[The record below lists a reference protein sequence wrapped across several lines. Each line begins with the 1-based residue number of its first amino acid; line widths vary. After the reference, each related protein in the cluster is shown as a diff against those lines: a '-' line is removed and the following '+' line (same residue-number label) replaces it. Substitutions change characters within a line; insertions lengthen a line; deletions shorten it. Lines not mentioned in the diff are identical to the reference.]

1 MVIYMNI
8 FTTIVPIFAI
18 ILLGWIARKKRFIHA
33 DFIGPANS
41 LVFYLA
47 IPAMVFRA
55 ISKANL
61 TAHFNISI
69 LVITIATAMVGF
81 ILGWIS
87 GKAFRLRQ
95 GQLGSYIQISFHG
108 NLGYIGLAV
117 AFYYLGEDGFVKAS
131 ILTGFLMIVQNLLS
145 VLSLT
150 LTSQQPDSVKHGR
163 TIIRNLAGN
172 PVALSAMAGILCS
185 FLKVPIPLIVQ
196 RSLDILSGLAL
207 PMALLI
213 IGASISFQEIRHRL
227 KRVLSASVIKL
238 LLMPGLG
245 YVAYRAMGFPPGEY
259 LPGLI
264 LLASPTATISYVM
277 AKEMKGDPGLA
288 VIAISTCTLLS
299 AITYTFW
306 LNVAV

>member
-1 MVIYMNI
+1 MDI
-8 FTTIVPIFAI
+8 FTTIIPIFSI
-18 ILLGWIARKKRFIHA
+18 ILLGWISRKKGFIHA

-47 IPAMVFRA
+47 IPAMVFSA
-55 ISKANL
+55 ISRAKL
-61 TAHFNISI
+61 TAHFNAGI
-69 LVITIATAMVGF
+69 LVISLATILIVC
-81 ILGWIS
+81 ILVWIF
-87 GKAFRLRQ
+87 GHICRLKQ

-131 ILTGFLMIVQNLLS
+131 ILTGFLMIMQNLLS

-150 LTSQQPDSVKHGR
+150 LNSHQPDSARYGR
-163 TIIRNLAGN
+163 TIFRNLAGN

-185 FLKVPIPLIVQ
+185 FLNIPIPLIVQ

-213 IGASISFQEIRHRL
+213 IGASISFQNVRH
-227 KRVLSASVIKL
+227 KMKWVLSAISFKL

-245 YVAYRAMGFPPGEY
+245 YVVYRSLGFPPAEY

-277 AKEMKGDPGLA
+277 AKEMKGDPDLS
-288 VIAISTCTLLS
+288 VIAISMSTLLS
-299 AITYTFW
+299 ALTYTFW
-306 LNVAV
+306 LNVAM

>member
-1 MVIYMNI
+1 MNI
-8 FTTIVPIFAI
+8 FTTIIPIFAI
-18 ILLGWIARKKRFIHA
+18 ILLGWISRKKGFIHA

-41 LVFYLA
+41 LVFYIA
-47 IPAMVFRA
+47 IPAMIFSA
-55 ISKANL
+55 ISRATL
-61 TAHFNISI
+61 TAHFNVGI
-69 LVITIATAMVGF
+69 LVITLSTAMVACVFAWVFGR
-81 ILGWIS
+81 IC
-87 GKAFRLRQ
+87 RLKQ
-95 GQLGSYIQISFHG
+95 GQLGSYVQISFHG

-150 LTSQQPDSVKHGR
+150 FNAHQPDSARHGR
-163 TIIRNLAGN
+163 TIVRNLVGN
-172 PVALSAMAGILCS
+172 PVILSAMAGIVCS

-213 IGASISFQEIRHRL
+213 IGASISFQEARHRV
-227 KRVLSASVIKL
+227 KWVLSSSTTKL
-238 LLMPGLG
+238 FLMPGLG
-245 YVAYRAMGFPPGEY
+245 YIAFRSLGFPPGEY

-264 LLASPTATISYVM
+264 LLASPSATISYVM
-277 AKEMKGDPGLA
+277 AKEMKGDPDLA
-288 VIAISTCTLLS
+288 VIAISMSTLLS
-299 AITYTFW
+299 ALTYTFW